1 MMLEEKQNSL
11 NSLDLE
17 DTIVPDDNPIE
28 NNEDCCII
36 EPIDEIYNMLDSCL
50 PGRNECIIE
59 NDNEGGKKWLKIR
72 HSVRNK
78 GS

>member
-1 MMLEEKQNSL
+1 M
-11 NSLDLE
+11 
-17 DTIVPDDNPIE
+17 PDDNPIE

-59 NDNEGGKKWLKIR
+59 NDNEGGKK
-72 HSVRNK
+72 
-78 GS
+78 